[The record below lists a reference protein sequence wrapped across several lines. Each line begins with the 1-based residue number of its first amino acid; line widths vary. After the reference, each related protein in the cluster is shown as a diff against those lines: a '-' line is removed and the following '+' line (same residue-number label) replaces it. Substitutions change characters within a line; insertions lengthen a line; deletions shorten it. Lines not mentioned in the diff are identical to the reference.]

1 MPKYYYGE
9 LGYQPEGEF
18 EVLAD
23 AEKAAVDH
31 SIASGIAAI
40 TIWDQSDDV
49 VSVVIE
55 GVIFDK
61 RSK

>member
-23 AEKAAVDH
+23 A
-31 SIASGIAAI
+31 GINLMM
-40 TIWDQSDDV
+40 WYQL
-49 VSVVIE
+49 
-55 GVIFDK
+55 
-61 RSK
+61 